1 MTHLLGWTGAVLI
14 LGAYALVSL
23 GKLPPSSRLW
33 AGMNI
38 VGSGALAWSSLLD
51 RRWPFVTLNLVWAGV
66 GIWSL
71 INPPRPAA
79 EPVTPDHLDPP
90 QPTAR

>member
-1 MTHLLGWTGAVLI
+1 MTHVLGWTGAVLV

-33 AGMNI
+33 AAMNI
-38 VGSGALAWSSLLD
+38 VGSAALAWSALLD
-51 RRWPFVTLNLVWAGV
+51 RRWPFVTLNLVWASVGV
-66 GIWSL
+66 WSL
-71 INPPRPAA
+71 FRPPRPAGA
-79 EPVTPDHLDPP
+79 ASRPAHPDPQ